1 MDLIET
7 LSPSLCQGIT
17 ATTAIDEAAAAVLT
31 MITSLRA
38 GLDTCLSIMRVLHN
52 GLGESKYRPCPLM
65 VQYVDA
71 GYLGRKTGRGV
82 YDYTR

>member
-1 MDLIET
+1 MK
-7 LSPSLCQGIT
+7 
-17 ATTAIDEAAAAVLT
+17 
-31 MITSLRA
+31 
-38 GLDTCLSIMRVLHN
+38 VLHN

-71 GYLGRKTGRGV
+71 GYLGRKIGRGV